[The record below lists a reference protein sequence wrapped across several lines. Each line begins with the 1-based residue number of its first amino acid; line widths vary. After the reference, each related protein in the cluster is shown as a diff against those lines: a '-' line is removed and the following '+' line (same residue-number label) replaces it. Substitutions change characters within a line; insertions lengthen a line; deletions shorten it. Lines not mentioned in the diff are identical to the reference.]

1 MVNTQDDDG
10 VWTTP
15 PSAVARNKAG
25 LLTIEEYIQRRV
37 NTFLPFIQS
46 RAIYQSCLDST
57 PTQATSNH
65 PGWWLSQPHR
75 PPMQTQEA
83 TAMAPQIPVAATTDS
98 SPFPPPRCRSL
109 CRETILV

>member
-15 PSAVARNKAG
+15 PSAVARDKAG

-57 PTQATSNH
+57 LTQATSNH

-75 PPMQTQEA
+75 PPMQAQEA
-83 TAMAPQIPVAATTDS
+83 TAVASQRTMAATTDS
-98 SPFPPPRCRSL
+98 SPFLPPRHRSPR
-109 CRETILV
+109 RETILV